1 MSEITVFQ
9 EKCRLLGAK
18 VKYYRAIHGMNQMML
33 ASRLGISYQYLSRI
47 ERGKQSP
54 SFQLL
59 VELAEELEVE
69 VAELVSSNE
78 ERRY

>member
-1 MSEITVFQ
+1 MSGTSLFQ

-18 VKYYRAIHGMNQMML
+18 IKYYRTIRGMNQMML
-33 ASRLGISYQYLSRI
+33 AARLGISYQYLSRI

-59 VELAEELEVE
+59 VELAEELDVDI
-69 VAELVSSNE
+69 AELVSNKE
-78 ERRY
+78 ARRY